1 MSAKNMAYTGG
12 TSASIMP
19 QCQKNPLPRRILVAE
34 DEPDIRQFNTEVL
47 TESGYHVDAAE
58 DGEVAWQSLNTGSY
72 DLLITDYDMPKV
84 SGIDLL
90 KRLHAARMA
99 LPVIMVSGRM
109 PTEELKRHPWLQ
121 IHVALLK
128 PYTIEDLLGTVKEVL
143 RTTNSAREPIAL
155 PQNLQSQPSADR
167 LQL

>member
-1 MSAKNMAYTGG
+1 MRAIEIRQTGALASAAPQSKN
-12 TSASIMP
+12 IVP
-19 QCQKNPLPRRILVAE
+19 HRILVAE

-47 TESGYHVDAAE
+47 IESGYIVDAAE
-58 DGEVAWQSLNTGSY
+58 DGEVAWQSLNAGNY
-72 DLLITDYDMPKV
+72 DLLITDYDMPKM

-90 KRLHAARMA
+90 KKLHAARMA

-109 PTEELKRHPWLQ
+109 PKEELKQHPWLQ
-121 IHVALLK
+121 IHMALLK

-143 RTTNSAREPIAL
+143 HTTDSVRAPIS
-155 PQNLQSQPSADR
+155 PPPNLQSQSSVDR